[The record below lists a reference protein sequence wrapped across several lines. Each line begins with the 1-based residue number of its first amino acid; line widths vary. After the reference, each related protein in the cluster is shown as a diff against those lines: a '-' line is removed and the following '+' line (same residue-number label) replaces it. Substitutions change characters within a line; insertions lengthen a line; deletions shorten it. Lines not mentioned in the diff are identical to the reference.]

1 MTIAPKRLARP
12 LRLALLT
19 IAPGTACLAAPALA
33 DTRTSLDL
41 AAGGMYDSNPFLA
54 DDSGGDV
61 AVTLQATPRLQIS
74 DNVSSLNILGDFL
87 VRQFVKSANGSDIT
101 GTASVAGTHRASP
114 FFTINA
120 GANYLTS
127 SNGLNLGFSNVRP
140 DDPLPPPTTPLP
152 DITLGGTRTRTHMV
166 SGNAGFSLR
175 ASPRDMIGANV
186 TAARNFFDGD
196 GGLGARDFSFINGGL
211 NYSRTL
217 SRRVAA
223 TAAIRYGKSNFI
235 GTNLG
240 DGTII
245 TPEAGIDMT
254 LDERTTLSASLG
266 ASFTR
271 TSLADGTIVK
281 GTALSGQAR
290 VCRTLPNGGACLV
303 AARSAQP
310 TALGSVSVITSVA
323 ANYDRRLSAR
333 DTMTLSLAFNSSDD
347 DLTLATG
354 TQEAKLYSAG
364 GNWSRSLNRRLFM
377 FVAPS
382 YSRITDPSRSFDSFR
397 LSVGLR
403 LSLGAT

>member
-217 SRRVAA
+217 SRRRGHGGHTLWQIELHRHQSGRRHDHHAGSRD
-223 TAAIRYGKSNFI
+223 RYDARRKDDAQRQPRRVVHPHLARGRHDREGHGAFRP
-235 GTNLG
+235 GARLPHLAERRRLPG
-240 DGTII
+240 CGAVRPADRAWQRQRDHQRGGQLRQ
-245 TPEAGIDMT
+245 TPVGSRHD
-254 LDERTTLSASLG
+254 D
-266 ASFTR
+266 
-271 TSLADGTIVK
+271 
-281 GTALSGQAR
+281 
-290 VCRTLPNGGACLV
+290 
-303 AARSAQP
+303 AQP
-310 TALGSVSVITSVA
+310 GVQQQ
-323 ANYDRRLSAR
+323 RR
-333 DTMTLSLAFNSSDD
+333 
-347 DLTLATG
+347 
-354 TQEAKLYSAG
+354 
-364 GNWSRSLNRRLFM
+364 
-377 FVAPS
+377 
-382 YSRITDPSRSFDSFR
+382 
-397 LSVGLR
+397 
-403 LSLGAT
+403 